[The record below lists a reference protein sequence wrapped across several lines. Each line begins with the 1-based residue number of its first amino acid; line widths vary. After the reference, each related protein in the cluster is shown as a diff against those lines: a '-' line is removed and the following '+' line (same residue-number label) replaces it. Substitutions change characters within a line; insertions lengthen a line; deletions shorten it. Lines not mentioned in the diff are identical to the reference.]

1 MKASRITFVAA
12 AILVMWSLTAT
23 AGTPAVIEVEV
34 IKGDNVD
41 KQAQVLTF
49 DDTRFRID
57 FLGPDMKRTDESPY
71 IMTVDNGENWVM
83 GSKPKK
89 EFYCSSMQTK
99 EFFKNIGSQV
109 TGAIDFF
116 KVKADSPVV
125 KQILKEP
132 GPEIQGFKTTH
143 VRVETNAR
151 AHARFLFVKFEY
163 TVKIVDDLWYTTDVE
178 LHPIRKKWINALM
191 HSDNQIIDQLFADYT
206 KTFGGPVLKSET
218 VVDITNVRKQ
228 KTDTQKERT
237 EVTSITELV
246 PAELDKIFQMPK
258 CKPMDDDDV
267 KENAKEL
274 FSLGRIAL

>member
-1 MKASRITFVAA
+1 MKVSRITLVAA
-12 AILVMWSLTAT
+12 AILVFGSLTAT
-23 AGTPAVIEVEV
+23 AGTQAVVEIEV
-34 IKGDNVD
+34 IKGDNVE
-41 KQAQVLTF
+41 KQVQVLTF
-49 DDTRFRID
+49 DETRFRID
-57 FLGPDMKRTDESPY
+57 FLGPDMKRTGESPY

-89 EFYCSSMQTK
+89 QFYCSSMQTE

-163 TVKIVDDLWYTTDVE
+163 TVKIVDDMWYTTDVE
-178 LHPIRKKWINALM
+178 MHPIRKKWINALM

-206 KTFGGPVLKSET
+206 KTFDGPVLKSET

-237 EVTSITELV
+237 LLKSVKELA
-246 PAELDKIFQMPK
+246 PEELGKIFQMPE

-267 KENAKEL
+267 KDNAQEL
-274 FSLGRIAL
+274 FSFGRIAL